1 MEKGKVVISPDPIK
15 TKERLDFNGNIID
28 PKTKQVIVPK
38 EEEYIPPPTPAP
50 PPPVPPAAPV
60 ASPVVKDDGLSVLE
74 QIQATKQKLKELEEL
89 KKLKIAEKKA
99 ELELLE
105 Q

>member
-1 MEKGKVVISPDPIK
+1 MGGVIISPNIK
-15 TKERLDFNGNIID
+15 KTSDRIDINGNIIN
-28 PKTKQVIVPK
+28 PRTKEILVPK
-38 EEEYIPPPTPAP
+38 EVEIQ
-50 PPPVPPAAPV
+50 PVPPLPKTSPEAVTAPT
-60 ASPVVKDDGLSVLE
+60 AGLPAKDSGLDVLS
-74 QIQATKQKLKELEEL
+74 QIEATKQRLQELEEL

>member
-1 MEKGKVVISPDPIK
+1 MGGVLISPNIKKISERIDPAGNVINPR
-15 TKERLDFNGNIID
+15 TKELIK
-28 PKTKQVIVPK
+28 PVEPEYVAPVTPQVIP
-38 EEEYIPPPTPAP
+38 PAP
-50 PPPVPPAAPV
+50 VQPV
-60 ASPVVKDDGLSVLE
+60 ASPVAKEDGMSILQ
-74 QIQATKQKLKELEEL
+74 QIEATKQRLQELEEL